1 MTSILYRIFN
11 FAICSSTAQN
21 RYIFVI
27 LTLLMSMKDVVDK
40 ETVESALQ
48 QCYLDASR
56 TVSQK
61 KCDVANFKSN
71 FVALVKLL
79 SENGV
84 IDHVPSFNKEKK
96 EEVKEEKKEVKEEAK
111 VAKQGVDPALEKR
124 FLAVLSTNLLGDELT
139 EKVKEAGLPQ
149 EPRRRVERASL

>member
-79 SENGV
+79 S
-84 IDHVPSFNKEKK
+84 
-96 EEVKEEKKEVKEEAK
+96 
-111 VAKQGVDPALEKR
+111 
-124 FLAVLSTNLLGDELT
+124 
-139 EKVKEAGLPQ
+139 
-149 EPRRRVERASL
+149 

>member
-96 EEVKEEKKEVKEEAK
+96 EEVKEEKKEVKEE
-111 VAKQGVDPALEKR
+111 GVDPALEKR
-124 FLAVLSTNLLGDELT
+124 FLAVLNTNLLGDELT